1 MVKSLKYKVKT
12 MQKHQSRYFIGL
24 DLSASDKLAIANW
37 RDKQIFAGTDK
48 PVPVENFHITLSFL
62 GQVPSTKL
70 ELLAELLESISNKS
84 NTVTTTTT
92 ELGVFSKPKILYL
105 ATELTESLHQLAKQC
120 LAING
125 ALNVKSGLSSVH
137 DVYRPHITL
146 NRKHVEAV
154 PILFEPPKL
163 ELSFSEFHL
172 FESVSSTQ
180 QGKPP
185 HYPKR
190 MSFSLQ
196 QPQSRSHR

>member
-1 MVKSLKYKVKT
+1 
-12 MQKHQSRYFIGL
+12 MQKNHSRYFIGL
-24 DLSASDKLAIANW
+24 DLSSTDKLAIAHW
-37 RDKQIFAGTDK
+37 RDKQIFAATGK

-62 GQVPSTKL
+62 GQVPHNKLEQL
-70 ELLAELLESISNKS
+70 ELLLRDISAG
-84 NTVTTTTT
+84 TVKTQTT

-105 ATELTESLHQLAKQC
+105 GVELTPSLQLLAQQC

-125 ALNVKSGLSSVH
+125 KLGLPSSH

-146 NRKHVEAV
+146 TRKHAEAA

-163 ELSFSEFHL
+163 ELNFTEFHL
-172 FESVSSTQ
+172 FESVSSSK

-190 MSFSLQ
+190 MSFRLE
-196 QPQSRSHR
+196 